1 MRGKIE
7 SAQEEK
13 SIDDPDK
20 SKFTK
25 KAVSLSNYRPAQLNQ
40 RSCGREEAES
50 LKKIFYRFLFRYVS
64 RQSFHA
70 DAAVLVCIVVTRPS

>member
-1 MRGKIE
+1 
-7 SAQEEK
+7 
-13 SIDDPDK
+13 
-20 SKFTK
+20 
-25 KAVSLSNYRPAQLNQ
+25 
-40 RSCGREEAES
+40 